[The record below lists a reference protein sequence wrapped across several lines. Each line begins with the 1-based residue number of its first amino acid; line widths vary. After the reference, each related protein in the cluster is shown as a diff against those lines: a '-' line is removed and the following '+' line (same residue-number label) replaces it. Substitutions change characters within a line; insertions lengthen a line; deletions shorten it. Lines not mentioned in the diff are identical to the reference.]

1 MSKGHTISF
10 ISENL
15 SPIYWVVSEKLS
27 LKTLKVYKEC
37 VGSHSHDHEGR
48 QTCDS
53 ELASYWTCTYFVSCS
68 YLEER

>member
-1 MSKGHTISF
+1 MSKEHTISF

-37 VGSHSHDHEGR
+37 VGS
-48 QTCDS
+48 
-53 ELASYWTCTYFVSCS
+53 
-68 YLEER
+68 